1 MNHFAGER
9 SPVVGRHPELAA
21 GGVVHHAR
29 HERERQ
35 IVCLRFVGAMMHRH
49 VAVKAALTRGIDARL
64 RHPAALLITHGDD
77 VVRADA
83 HAVRIAKAG
92 GVHVQFC
99 TVGRDAQDRAA
110 VRVALGA
117 LGEKEVPLRVRLE
130 VGVKRVA
137 AAGGEYVVVK
147 ILVVIRLA
155 IAIEIVQAGD
165 LVAPNHVAAVVDDL

>member
-1 MNHFAGER
+1 MSA
-9 SPVVGRHPELAA
+9 
-21 GGVVHHAR
+21 
-29 HERERQ
+29 
-35 IVCLRFVGAMMHRH
+35 VCLRDDASACSR
-49 VAVKAALTRGIDARL
+49 KSRLTRGIDARL

-117 LGEKEVPLRVRLE
+117 LGEKEVPFESVSRLVLNE
-130 VGVKRVA
+130 GPPPVA
-137 AAGGEYVVVK
+137 NTSLLK
-147 ILVVIRLA
+147 FS
-155 IAIEIVQAGD
+155 
-165 LVAPNHVAAVVDDL
+165 